1 MKNEWD
7 VLKTG
12 VIVVITIFVLFIVG
26 TVSGVYWY
34 ESEEFTA
41 TVTSIDYYGQGGIFG
56 DTNVN
61 VKFDDGRVYDLGEL
75 PDGLREGHTYHLEY
89 RVPYAS
95 KVFDVSYPTI
105 VILDKEVKE

>member
-1 MKNEWD
+1 MKDGWD
-7 VLKTG
+7 VLRTM
-12 VIVVITIFVLFIVG
+12 VIIVFTIFVLIIAG
-26 TVSGVYWY
+26 IVSGVHWY

-61 VKFDDGRVYDLGEL
+61 VKFDDGRVYDLNEL

-89 RVPYAS
+89 RVPYVS
-95 KVFDVSYPTI
+95 KVFDASSPTI
-105 VILDKEVKE
+105 IILDKEVKE

>member
-1 MKNEWD
+1 MKSEWD
-7 VLKTG
+7 VLKVAFG
-12 VIVVITIFVLFIVG
+12 SIIVIFLLFMFADI
-26 TVSGVYWY
+26 SSFFWY
-34 ESEEFTA
+34 QSEVFTA

-61 VKFDDGRVYDLGEL
+61 VKFDDGRVYDLNEL

-95 KVFDVSYPTI
+95 RIFNISSPI
-105 VILDKEVKE
+105 IFILDKEVKE